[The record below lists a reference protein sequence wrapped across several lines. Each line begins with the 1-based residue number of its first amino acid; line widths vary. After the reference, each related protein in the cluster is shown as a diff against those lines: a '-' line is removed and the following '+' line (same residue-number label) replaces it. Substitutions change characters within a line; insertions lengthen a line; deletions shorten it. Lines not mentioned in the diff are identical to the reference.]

1 MRKDKYMRDNTK
13 YSSYWLKDDL
23 FDDNTSDDVIE
34 NKQSNLLALSSYK
47 RAISNF
53 VNIVT
58 NENIKVTFDERG
70 ADSYT
75 DGKSVVISAKM
86 DDKEF
91 DPTVGLALHEGS
103 HIKLTNFD
111 TLGTINNYIENV
123 VGYELITELMEKHS
137 KDEFQTKNY
146 IKDIVKNLLNVIE
159 DRRIDYYVYSTS
171 PGYKGYYHAMYD
183 KYFSAKIIDK
193 GLQSSEYRELDWE
206 SYMFRIINITN
217 EHRDLDALPEL
228 RAVWDMLDLKNIQR
242 LTNTEESMKLAASI
256 FKLIENSLPA
266 DQKPIE
272 SPNEQEGEGGG
283 TEGEQSEGSGT
294 GGGGDNSDTNGTDNT
309 EGNGGEPKDGS
320 NDTDDT
326 NGDADGDEVQSG
338 STSYN
343 PNGAGGDGS
352 NNQIAD
358 NKVESSEGEGRM
370 SDRQKKQLDNAI
382 KKQKDFQNGDIKKKK
397 VSKNENK
404 KIETLAKSGIEEKL
418 AGEGYKSA
426 DYWRKD
432 KKIPVMIIRNFTKQL
447 AESNTINMLS
457 TWEYR
462 CADNQV
468 PVNKGIQIG
477 TMLGR
482 KLKLR
487 SEERSLTTPRMKNG
501 KISGRLLHE
510 LGMGNTNVFDQIVV
524 DKHSPALVHIS
535 IDASS
540 SMGGKKWDNSQTAA
554 VAIAKAASMTP
565 NLNVVISYRSIQH
578 NGGTNGN
585 VQPLMLIAYDS
596 RTDKFSKIQQLFQYL
611 NPCGTT
617 PEGLCFESI
626 LDEITKTSKGIDSYF
641 INFSDGY
648 PGFSN
653 SDMDYYGA
661 AAIAHTSTQ
670 VKKMQMAG
678 VKVLSYFIEEGGYGN
693 AMGSFKEMYGKSAEN
708 VNVTSVIPLTK
719 TLNKLFQ

>member
-1 MRKDKYMRDNTK
+1 MRDNTK

-678 VKVLSYFIEEGGYGN
+678 VKVLSYFIEESGYGN

>member
-1 MRKDKYMRDNTK
+1 MRDNTK

-23 FDDNTSDDVIE
+23 FDDTTSDDVIE

-111 TLGTINNYIENV
+111 TLGTINNYIGNV

-183 KYFSAKIIDK
+183 KYFHANIIDK

-283 TEGEQSEGSGT
+283 TEGEQSEGSGA

-309 EGNGGEPKDGS
+309 EGSGGEPKDGS

-326 NGDADGDEVQSG
+326 NGDADGDDTQSG

-418 AGEGYKSA
+418 VGEGYKSA

-510 LGMGNTNVFDQIVV
+510 LGMGNTSIFDQIQI

-540 SMGGKKWDNSQTAA
+540 SMGGSKWTSSQTSA

-565 NLNVVISYRSIQH
+565 NLDVVISYRSIQGNQH
-578 NGGTNGN
+578 NS

-596 RTDKFSKIQQLFQYL
+596 RKDKINKIQQLFQYL

-617 PEGLCFESI
+617 PEGLCFEAI
-626 LDEITKTSKGIDSYF
+626 LDDIIKTSNGVDSYF

-653 SDMDYYGA
+653 KDIEYGGDG
-661 AAIAHTSTQ
+661 AIVHTAKQ
-670 VKKMQMAG
+670 VKKMELAG
-678 VKVLSYFIEEGGYGN
+678 VKVLSYFISGNSYDASYG
-693 AMGSFKEMYGKSAEN
+693 MESFKQMYGKSSE
-708 VNVTSVIPLTK
+708 VINVTNLIPLTK